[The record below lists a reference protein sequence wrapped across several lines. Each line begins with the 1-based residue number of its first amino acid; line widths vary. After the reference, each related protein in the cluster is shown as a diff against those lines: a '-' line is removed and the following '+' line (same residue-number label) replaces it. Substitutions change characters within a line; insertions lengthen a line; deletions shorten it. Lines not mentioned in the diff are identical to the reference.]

1 MASFYGFAKTEKA
14 AGSQRLHAA
23 LKAGI
28 KKYLL
33 TKT

>member
-1 MASFYGFAKTEKA
+1 MASFYGFTKTEKA

-28 KKYLL
+28 KN
-33 TKT
+33 TF